1 MLAED
6 SFFSTLEDTQSA
18 ARQGSVRSF
27 AHSRQASSRSRRAG
41 GPDAGDD
48 GGLAVVAA
56 VAHRAR
62 VANSMRESLRKERL
76 DLYMTRNARGRG
88 KAQPAVH
95 PRLNGLQVIPL

>member
-27 AHSRQASSRSRRAG
+27 AHSRQASGRSRRAG
-41 GPDAGDD
+41 GPDAGD

-56 VAHRAR
+56 VAQRAR
-62 VANSMRESLRKERL
+62 IANSMRESLRKERL

-95 PRLNGLQVIPL
+95 PRLNDLQVISL